1 MPLFANMKVSSWVMD
16 FMGWRLRL
24 CNPQSIFSGYCIWIK
39 LHHVGRHS
47 AEIRFRYLHLQETN
61 LSSHLRIVLYV
72 MMACLFVLQE
82 LSTLSRGLYDA
93 WPFKSSNSTEDSFIR
108 QPPKTGSIA
117 FRFPSTFN
125 TLSQATIFVMCA
137 GDDQRL
143 SQSLLPCLDGFKW
156 IRHFCMHIKI
166 LTMKWRQR
174 TSI

>member
-72 MMACLFVLQE
+72 MMACLFVLQ
-82 LSTLSRGLYDA
+82 
-93 WPFKSSNSTEDSFIR
+93 
-108 QPPKTGSIA
+108 
-117 FRFPSTFN
+117 PSTFN
-125 TLSQATIFVMCA
+125 PLSQAITFRYVCRWRPKAVSITSAMSWRFQVKSPLLHAHKNSDHEMTTK
-137 GDDQRL
+137 DQYIAVIPDLFAPRIQQHL
-143 SQSLLPCLDGFKW
+143 KVL
-156 IRHFCMHIKI
+156 
-166 LTMKWRQR
+166 
-174 TSI
+174 